1 MGVLVF
7 SVTCSLLLTLVQ
19 GHSLFT
25 CEPITISRCS
35 GMPYN
40 MTFFPNIMGHY
51 DQDTAA
57 LRMEVSSPT
66 PTVVCKYK
74 HCETT
79 LFVAEKWFVIS
90 VALSDKADKCLVARR
105 FFEPFWSALEQLG
118 CISTV

>member
-1 MGVLVF
+1 MF
-7 SVTCSLLLTLVQ
+7 SATCSLLLALVQ

-57 LRMEVSSPT
+57 RKMDVSSPS
-66 PTVVCKYK
+66 PMIVCNKYVIK
-74 HCETT
+74 K
-79 LFVAEKWFVIS
+79 LFGIP
-90 VALSDKADKCLVARR
+90 VALNEKADNVY
-105 FFEPFWSALEQLG
+105 
-118 CISTV
+118 

>member
-1 MGVLVF
+1 MF
-7 SVTCSLLLTLVQ
+7 SAACSLLLTLVR

-57 LRMEVSSPT
+57 LKMEVSSST

-79 LFVAEKWFVIS
+79 FFVIEKWF
-90 VALSDKADKCLVARR
+90 ALNGKTDNV
-105 FFEPFWSALEQLG
+105 
-118 CISTV
+118 

>member
-1 MGVLVF
+1 MF
-7 SVTCSLLLTLVQ
+7 SVTCSLLLTLVR

-35 GMPYN
+35 EMPYN

-57 LRMEVSSPT
+57 LQMEVSFPT

-74 HCETT
+74 HYETT
-79 LFVAEKWFVIS
+79 FLVIEKWFVIP
-90 VALSDKADKCLVARR
+90 VALNDKADNV
-105 FFEPFWSALEQLG
+105 
-118 CISTV
+118 